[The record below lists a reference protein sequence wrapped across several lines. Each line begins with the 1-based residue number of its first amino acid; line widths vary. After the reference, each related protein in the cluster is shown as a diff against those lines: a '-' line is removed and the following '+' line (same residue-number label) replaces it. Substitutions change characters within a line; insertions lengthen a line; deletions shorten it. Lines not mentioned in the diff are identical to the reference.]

1 MKIAFVPTKCQSCIS
16 ILDFEWILLKL
27 LQAGV
32 SNFIFTLCII
42 DLSEESKEYLI
53 IKIVLRVLMVFE
65 FCVSQ
70 IKL

>member
-16 ILDFEWILLKL
+16 ILDSIAILLPH

-42 DLSEESKEYLI
+42 DLSVKSEEYPI
-53 IKIVLRVLMVFE
+53 I
-65 FCVSQ
+65 Q
-70 IKL
+70 IA